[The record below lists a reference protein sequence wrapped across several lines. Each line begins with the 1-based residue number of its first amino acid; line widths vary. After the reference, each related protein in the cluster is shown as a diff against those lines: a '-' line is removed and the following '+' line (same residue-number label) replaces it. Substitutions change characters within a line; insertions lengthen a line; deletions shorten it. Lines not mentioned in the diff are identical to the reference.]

1 MSVFKLGNISWPG
14 EQRLMRPRL
23 QAALLDLAGHQ
34 LILHPSL
41 DSSRSDAC
49 VVWPQKLRVSS
60 GECVY
65 STPAD
70 SRIIDHRT

>member
-1 MSVFKLGNISWPG
+1 
-14 EQRLMRPRL
+14 MRPRL

-49 VVWPQKLRVSS
+49 VV
-60 GECVY
+60 
-65 STPAD
+65 
-70 SRIIDHRT
+70 